1 MNYLTAMLGDER
13 HQVLFVGYQGAGT
26 PGRDIQQYG
35 PQGGWVTIDGE
46 RFDIKA
52 GVSTISGYSAHA
64 DQKDLLNFVKRM
76 RRWPHTIRLVH
87 GEQTARTALKAELE
101 SLYKR
106 KGRSVTVRS

>member
-1 MNYLTAMLGDER
+1 MTIRERAEAM
-13 HQVLFVGYQGAGT
+13 T
-26 PGRDIQQYG
+26 PSGSHTMSKRPASY
-35 PQGGWVTIDGE
+35 PIDGE

-76 RRWPHTIRLVH
+76 RRWPQTIRLVH
-87 GEQTARTALKAELE
+87 GEQTARAALKAELE